1 LNRPEE
7 DPAARARKY
16 ITTLTRALRKTKTRT
31 GDASVAGVNIR
42 KVIDATQRYLRDAK
56 HYLHEGRPS
65 TSLASVAYAEG
76 LLDALIFLKLTT
88 DEVPPEAI

>member
-1 LNRPEE
+1 MNRPEE

-16 ITTLTRALRKTKTRT
+16 ITALTGALRKTKTRT
-31 GDASVAGVNIR
+31 GDASVASVNIR
-42 KVIDATQRYLRDAK
+42 KVIDATQRYLRDAE